1 MKENKHAEQQKANK
15 EKAARQKAYGNNLKR
30 SVLSKQ
36 KNNQN
41 AASSSSRSIS
51 ILDDKLVTVQDAA
64 HRGAKPQNKK
74 LVVSYSARGVG
85 TGTGRGGRLGPK
97 VARKHAVLADI

>member
-15 EKAARQKAYGNNLKR
+15 EKAARQKAYGNHLKR
-30 SVLSKQ
+30 NVLSKQ
-36 KNNQN
+36 KNQN
-41 AASSSSRSIS
+41 AASSRSRS
-51 ILDDKLVTVQDAA
+51 ILDDKIVTVQDAA
-64 HRGAKPQNKK
+64 QRGAKPQNKK

>member
-15 EKAARQKAYGNNLKR
+15 EKAARQKAYGNHLKR
-30 SVLSKQ
+30 NVLSKQ
-36 KNNQN
+36 KNQN
-41 AASSSSRSIS
+41 AASSSRSRS

-74 LVVSYSARGVG
+74 LVVSYSARGMG